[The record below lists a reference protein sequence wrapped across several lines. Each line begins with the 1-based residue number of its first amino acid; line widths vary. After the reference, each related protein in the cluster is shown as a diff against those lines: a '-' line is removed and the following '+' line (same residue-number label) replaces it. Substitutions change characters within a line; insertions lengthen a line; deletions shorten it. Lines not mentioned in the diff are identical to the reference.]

1 MRLRMPRAL
10 RSLAAAAICGS
21 VALVAVPSHS
31 SAGALT
37 LPTTFV
43 SLSGEGAWSMT
54 GELVPWQNELGTASS
69 AINLNYT
76 PNGTLLGRQD
86 LALKQTDFAITG
98 VPWQPGELNNVKGG
112 ASAFISAPVQVSTL
126 VNYVEPPYQ
135 NGGARFRT
143 FVQICNPDDPT
154 TWPAGVT
161 HPQQCFVRNDY
172 TGPVRIPNE
181 NLAAMY
187 MQQPGSGEIP
197 LYSWNSP
204 GVLSAFGLNPDTDAI
219 TDADAVFPSLGPGT
233 AIRSDADEDTYYLQQ
248 YVQSGA
254 PDVWNDVKTTS
265 PPTVSWDPITE
276 RYALQP
282 SRTSSRNGAEQEIE
296 LLASGGC
303 GVDGN
308 ACGSSNAPTGGVT
321 AAPPSALLRFKST
334 FPGAP
339 ITEAQTQNANGDWVA
354 PTPDSIDKA
363 VDAGGETPLYA
374 LTNKVAGAY
383 PLVWVDRLYAPAHGL
398 SIAKTE
404 GLAMLIRYLATS
416 GQSKEAAVGDGQLS
430 PDLVNQALQAANSLV
445 TSNCTGSDRH
455 IVSSSDPGP
464 LAPASATAMKSI
476 GTMLH
481 CEPVAAAT
489 TTTTTFSSA
498 GNPSS
503 DNFGG
508 GGSFSSSAGSS
519 SFSSASSTG
528 ASTSGFSSSD
538 TGSSSSGGSTASG
551 GGGST
556 SSSPS
561 GGSGNALL
569 VASQLPLPQPGG
581 ASGTDRLATFLLG
594 VFLYLLFR
602 KPIARLFH
610 RIAAKV

>member
-1 MRLRMPRAL
+1 MRVRLPRVL
-10 RSLAAAAICGS
+10 RSLAAAAVCGS

-43 SLSGEGAWSMT
+43 SLQGEGAWSMT

-126 VNYVEPPYQ
+126 VSYVEPPYQ

-143 FVQICNPDDPT
+143 FVQICDPDDPT
-154 TWPAGVT
+154 TWPAGVV

-172 TGPVRIPNE
+172 TGPVRVPNE
-181 NLAAMY
+181 NLAAML
-187 MQQPGSGEIP
+187 MQEPGSGDIP
-197 LYSWNSP
+197 LYSWNDP
-204 GVLSAFGLNPDTDAI
+204 DVLSAFGLNPATDAI
-219 TDADAVFPSLGPGT
+219 TDADAVFPSVGPGT

-248 YVQSGA
+248 YVQAGA
-254 PDVWNDVKTTS
+254 PDVWNDVKTS
-265 PPTVSWDPITE
+265 APPGISWDPITE

-321 AAPPSALLRFKST
+321 AAPPSALLRFHST

-339 ITEAQTQNANGDWVA
+339 LLEAQMQNANGDWVA

-374 LTNKVAGAY
+374 LTNKVPGAY

-416 GQSKEAAVGDGQLS
+416 GQAKEAAVGDGQLP
-430 PDLVNQALQAANSLV
+430 PDLVNTALQAANQLV

-481 CEPVAAAT
+481 CEPVEKPT
-489 TTTTTFSSA
+489 TTTTTFSS
-498 GNPSS
+498 GGGVGT
-503 DNFGG
+503 DNFGSG
-508 GGSFSSSAGSS
+508 FSDTGSAGSS
-519 SFSSASSTG
+519 SLSSSSGTGATTSGYSSGDSGSST
-528 ASTSGFSSSD
+528 
-538 TGSSSSGGSTASG
+538 SGGSTASG
-551 GGGST
+551 NGSAASN
-556 SSSPS
+556 SS
-561 GGSGNALL
+561 GSGNAALA
-569 VASQLPLPQPGG
+569 ASQLPLPIPGG

-594 VFLYLLFR
+594 AFLYLLFR
-602 KPIARLFH
+602 KPIGRLFH